1 MATPKATP
9 AAKPAASATL
19 DAQTKILEEHANAQT
34 AALKKY
40 IDEALDNH
48 TNKMVK
54 QQRDAIVIENGDM
67 LVRLAELKVQM
78 ETLQALIADK
88 KKVPKKALETP
99 AIVEAPKFPAEAAAW
114 FKQNFAKDESFRAEW
129 TQDAVKATIE
139 ADPKYHA
146 KKSELLKQQHA
157 AAAVLAV
164 IRKDKGFPKV
174 KEAYDKA
181 KAAFEAQ
188 SVQQVAGDRSDNEGF

>member
-1 MATPKATP
+1 
-9 AAKPAASATL
+9 
-19 DAQTKILEEHANAQT
+19 
-34 AALKKY
+34 
-40 IDEALDNH
+40 
-48 TNKMVK
+48 MVK

-88 KKVPKKALETP
+88 KKVPKKAGAGPTTTADVPLETP